1 MSFGVPC
8 VGTNV
13 GGIPSIITDGI
24 NGYIVDSDD
33 EEMLFEKLKECKINI
48 FDKNKIKEKIL
59 SKYSWKK
66 SAEEFKEVFGC

>member
-24 NGYIVDSDD
+24 NGYIVDNDD
-33 EEMLFEKLKECKINI
+33 E
-48 FDKNKIKEKIL
+48 DK
-59 SKYSWKK
+59 
-66 SAEEFKEVFGC
+66 